1 MEKQPE
7 PDDPRLNVIHHS
19 QEGMWLYRLAPKI
32 NRLEPGGYNELE
44 VSRHQARHVP
54 DAYNAE
60 PRDEALNRQF
70 ERQAMPNGPVPVALE
85 LPREAPKSELDPW
98 IDRMYAASQHPDN
111 AFWDRAQHDVAQD
124 YLHTPDGVQFQQQA
138 NDLNM
143 SWDLQWQAQQQ
154 AAQQL
159 MQQAQPGFS
168 R

>member
-1 MEKQPE
+1 
-7 PDDPRLNVIHHS
+7 
-19 QEGMWLYRLAPKI
+19 
-32 NRLEPGGYNELE
+32 
-44 VSRHQARHVP
+44 
-54 DAYNAE
+54 
-60 PRDEALNRQF
+60 
-70 ERQAMPNGPVPVALE
+70 
-85 LPREAPKSELDPW
+85 
-98 IDRMYAASQHPDN
+98 MYAASQHPDN

-124 YLHTPDGVQFQQQA
+124 YLRSPDGQQFQQQA